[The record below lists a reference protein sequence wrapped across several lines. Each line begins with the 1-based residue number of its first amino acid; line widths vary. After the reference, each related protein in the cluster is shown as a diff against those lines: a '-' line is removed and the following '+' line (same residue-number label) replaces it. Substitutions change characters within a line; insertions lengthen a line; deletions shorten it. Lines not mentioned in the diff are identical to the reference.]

1 MPVIVCID
9 TGKMLH
15 YAALDRL
22 KGKQVQVLYDLVTVI
37 RECGFDYVTD
47 AWHWEGR
54 IHMRIYQPGNLP
66 VVWYRENGSS
76 VIPRSRVIGRTVIC
90 ISVSRQV
97 SFAWTLLLRLNSLS
111 GVSIIMH
118 FMQESIFVNL

>member
-1 MPVIVCID
+1 MPVIVCVD
-9 TGKMLH
+9 TDKMLCF
-15 YAALDRL
+15 AALDRL

-66 VVWYRENGSS
+66 VVWYRENVSFG
-76 VIPRSRVIGRTVIC
+76 IPRSRVIGSTVIC
-90 ISVSRQV
+90 ISVSRQIF
-97 SFAWTLLLRLNSLS
+97 FAWTILLRLHRLS
-111 GVSIIMH
+111 GVSV
-118 FMQESIFVNL
+118 FMQKSIFVNL